1 MVYLSEI
8 FMPFRFNENLDNVLC
23 IIICIWNYVV

>member
-1 MVYLSEI
+1 
-8 FMPFRFNENLDNVLC
+8 MPFKFNENLDNVLC